1 VVCEEATRD
10 QGESFVE
17 GLPRSTL
24 RTLSRKI
31 TFVPAGHEYFEWHQP
46 RTPARLIY
54 FYFEPVKLDV
64 FADEGVAR
72 SSLTPRLFFENTPL
86 WDSALKLKRS
96 IEGTSC
102 ENQLYF
108 EAVGTVLMHELV
120 NLERGASPRNESYVR
135 GGLAMHHQRMAAAYI
150 EAHLQEQ
157 ISLST
162 LADLTKLSPF
172 HFCRAFKTSFG
183 VPPHRY
189 HTGRRI
195 EHAKALL
202 AKRDLSITEIG
213 LTVGFSETSSFCSAF
228 RRATGV
234 APRAYRMSLS

>member
-1 VVCEEATRD
+1 
-10 QGESFVE
+10 
-17 GLPRSTL
+17 
-24 RTLSRKI
+24 
-31 TFVPAGHEYFEWHQP
+31 
-46 RTPARLIY
+46 
-54 FYFEPVKLDV
+54 
-64 FADEGVAR
+64 
-72 SSLTPRLFFENTPL
+72 
-86 WDSALKLKRS
+86 
-96 IEGTSC
+96 
-102 ENQLYF
+102 
-108 EAVGTVLMHELV
+108 
-120 NLERGASPRNESYVR
+120 
-135 GGLAMHHQRMAAAYI
+135 MHHQRMAAAYI
-150 EAHLQEQ
+150 EEHLQEQ

-228 RRATGV
+228 RKATGV

>member
-1 VVCEEATRD
+1 MTE
-10 QGESFVE
+10 
-17 GLPRSTL
+17 LPAPH
-24 RTLSRKI
+24 SRR
-31 TFVPAGHEYFEWHQP
+31 V
-46 RTPARLIY
+46 
-54 FYFEPVKLDV
+54 
-64 FADEGVAR
+64 
-72 SSLTPRLFFENTPL
+72 SSFENTPL

-120 NLERGASPRNESYVR
+120 NLERGASPKNESYVR

-150 EAHLQEQ
+150 EEHLQEQ

-195 EHAKALL
+195 EHAKGLL

-213 LTVGFSETSSFCSAF
+213 LIQRNQLVLL
-228 RRATGV
+228 
-234 APRAYRMSLS
+234 SLSEGDGRCSPGLSNEPELSYRSGDLEP